1 MTEREEAEVR
11 AALIGLSLTSEEV
24 AADFL
29 SAVRAMDIHVAKLP
43 RALPVSLEPAVK
55 LGF

>member
-11 AALIGLSLTSEEV
+11 AALIGVALTTDEV
-24 AADFL
+24 AEDFL
-29 SAVRAMDIHVAKLP
+29 AAVRSMDLHIAKLP
-43 RALPVSLEPAVK
+43 RDLPPGLEPAVK

>member
-1 MTEREEAEVR
+1 VTEREEAEVR

-43 RALPVSLEPAVK
+43 RTLPVSLEPAVK

>member
-11 AALIGLSLTSEEV
+11 AALIGVVLTTDEV
-24 AADFL
+24 AEDFL
-29 SAVRAMDIHVAKLP
+29 AAVRSMDLHIAKLP
-43 RALPVSLEPAVK
+43 RDLPPGLEPAVK

>member
-1 MTEREEAEVR
+1 MKEREEAEVR
-11 AALIGLSLTSEEV
+11 AALIGLSLTSDEV

-29 SAVRAMDIHVAKLP
+29 FAVRAMDIHVAKLP
-43 RALPVSLEPAVK
+43 RNLPVALEPAVK